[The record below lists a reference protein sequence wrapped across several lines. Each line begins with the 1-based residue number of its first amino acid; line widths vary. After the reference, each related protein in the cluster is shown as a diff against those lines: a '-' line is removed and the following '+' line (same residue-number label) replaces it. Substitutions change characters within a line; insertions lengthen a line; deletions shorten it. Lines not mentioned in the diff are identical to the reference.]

1 MELEWL
7 AVLDVGTA
15 IIMFCGTRGRPWRAL
30 DEAVVIVVVTTV
42 EAGMVEDEDDDVEL
56 VVELPEVP

>member
-1 MELEWL
+1 VELEWL
-7 AVLDVGTA
+7 AVLDVGA
-15 IIMFCGTRGRPWRAL
+15 AIMFCGTRGRPWRAL

>member
-1 MELEWL
+1 
-7 AVLDVGTA
+7 LDVGTA